1 MKKLPI
7 ALLLAVSTTVSVG
20 AAFAASPE
28 TMRANNGQIISP
40 GTTKNQVVQW
50 QGEPEMKDTNEYRNA
65 ETWYY
70 TRDGGTYLI
79 YFSGAQVIEIKFLR

>member
-1 MKKLPI
+1 MKRSLI
-7 ALLLAVSTTVSVG
+7 ALFLVVTTTVSAG

-40 GTTKNQVVQW
+40 GATKNQVAQW
-50 QGEPEMKDTNEYRNA
+50 QGEPEMKDSNEYRNS

-79 YFSGAQVIEIKFLR
+79 YFSGPQVISVEFRR